1 MNLKLIVPDLKETF
15 GEVKFAGFNRDRYKY
30 DTARNTRTD
39 ELESRT
45 YNLVSSVQ
53 GGQIEV
59 TLPAAVELKDYDWM
73 SDVELVNPIIQAQAR
88 SNGNFANLVW
98 VVLADDI
105 ILKGSNANAAKVATA
120 ATNDKK

>member
-30 DTARNTRTD
+30 DAARNTRTD

-59 TLPAAVELKDYDWM
+59 TLPAAVELKDYNWM